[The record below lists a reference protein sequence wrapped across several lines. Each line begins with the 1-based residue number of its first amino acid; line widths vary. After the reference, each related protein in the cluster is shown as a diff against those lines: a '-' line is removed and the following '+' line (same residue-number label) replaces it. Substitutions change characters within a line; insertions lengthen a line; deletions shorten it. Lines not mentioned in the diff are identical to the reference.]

1 MKKLLMVFA
10 VLLILVG
17 CNNKKEPVGA
27 KELDVFAQAYAE
39 EYLEISNL
47 YNADLNY
54 YLYNSS
60 ESDNENTYDYFLF
73 CEDECIAKVRLEY
86 TEEIVYGGMSF
97 KWNTGIITGEVL
109 EGVYGDIKTGSEKIH
124 LNDSIEMNYITDIK
138 IEKLEISEDILQ
150 KMEQNAIE
158 EAQRYL
164 SEIELGDSKFEL
176 LEFIPVFNSYVA
188 SDRKTLIIA
197 QTNVIEYV
205 LVKDGEPIYIISFD
219 ASSGDSAHCYE
230 FENYLGIDF
239 NELTNMKKVFRLV
252 GGRYGYHNDIFISDN
267 EYLNEISYNNQFCI
281 TFIIKKAYNKA
292 FDILNE
298 IDELKI
304 IKTW

>member
-54 YLYNSS
+54 YLYAST
-60 ESDNENTYDYFLF
+60 ESDNENIYGYFLF
-73 CEDECIAKVRLEY
+73 CEDECIAKVHLEY

-138 IEKLEISEDILQ
+138 IEKLEISEDILK

-164 SEIELGDSKFEL
+164 SEIEMGDSKFEL
-176 LEFIPVFNSYVA
+176 LEFIPIFSSYVA
-188 SDRKTLIIA
+188 SDRKTLIIG

-205 LVKDGEPIYIISFD
+205 LVKDGKPIYIISFE
-219 ASSGDSAHCYE
+219 ASSGDSAYCYE

-267 EYLNEISYNNQFCI
+267 EYLNEISYNSQFCI
-281 TFIIKKAYNKA
+281 TFITKKAYNKA

-298 IDELKI
+298 IDELKV

>member
-10 VLLILVG
+10 VLLILIG
-17 CNNKKEPVGA
+17 CNNKKEPVET

-54 YLYNSS
+54 YLYASI
-60 ESDNENTYDYFLF
+60 ESDNENVYDYFLF

-86 TEEIVYGGMSF
+86 TEELVYGGMSF

-109 EGVYGDIKTGSEKIH
+109 EGVYEDIKTGSEKIH

-176 LEFIPVFNSYVA
+176 LEFISIFSSYVA
-188 SDRKTLIIA
+188 SDRTTLVIG

-219 ASSGDSAHCYE
+219 ANSGDSAYCYE

-252 GGRYGYHNDIFISDN
+252 GGRYSYHNDIFISDN
-267 EYLNEISYNNQFCI
+267 EYLNEISYNSQFCI
-281 TFIIKKAYNKA
+281 TFITKKAYNKA

-298 IDELKI
+298 IDELKV